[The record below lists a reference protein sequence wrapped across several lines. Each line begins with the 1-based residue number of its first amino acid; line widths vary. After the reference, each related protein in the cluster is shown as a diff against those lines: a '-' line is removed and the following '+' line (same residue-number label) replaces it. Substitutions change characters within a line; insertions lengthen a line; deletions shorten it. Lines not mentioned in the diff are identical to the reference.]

1 MKFSNKLETK
11 ASRQTIWKIW
21 TDVDNWAI
29 WDTELKE
36 SKLETE
42 FKLGA
47 KGSLIPKKGLKAAF
61 EITELK
67 DGESYAFTTK
77 LPLAELKVRRFFS
90 EKTDKTEFVHEVSF
104 AGFLGGLWGI
114 ILGGTFKAVLP
125 KVMEN
130 LKNSAEQKSKYNS

>member
-11 ASRQTIWKIW
+11 ASREIIWKIW
-21 TDVDNWAI
+21 TDVENWAI

-90 EKTDKTEFVHEVSF
+90 EKKDKTEFVHEVSF
-104 AGFLGGLWGI
+104 SGFLGGLWGI

-130 LKNSAEQKSKYNS
+130 LKNLAEQKSK